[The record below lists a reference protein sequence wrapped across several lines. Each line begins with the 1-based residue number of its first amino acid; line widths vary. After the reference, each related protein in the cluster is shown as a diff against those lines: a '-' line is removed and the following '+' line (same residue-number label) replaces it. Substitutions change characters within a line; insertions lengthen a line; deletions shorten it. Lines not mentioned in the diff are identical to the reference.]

1 MFELILF
8 LALIAAR
15 SLIEVLVVPRRWQSR
30 RPTPG
35 RGLLS
40 LLVQMVAYVGTC
52 AAVGW
57 GLYRWGPQSLPLYYA
72 GLATMAAGFA
82 GRLVCVR
89 QLGAA
94 YSQSFE
100 TDPEGRFVTSG
111 IYSLIRHPVYTT
123 YFVEMSAFLLI
134 WFNVVSLA
142 ALVLVV
148 ASSAYRI
155 PKEEEQ
161 LIARFGDRYRAY
173 RRRTRAVIPYIL

>member
-40 LLVQMVAYVGTC
+40 LLVQMVAYVASC
-52 AAVGW
+52 AAVAW
-57 GLYRWGPQSLPLYYA
+57 GLYRWGSPPLLYYP
-72 GLATMAAGFA
+72 GLAVMAAGFT

-89 QLGAA
+89 QLGTA

-100 TDPEGRFVTSG
+100 TDPAGRFVTTG

-134 WFNVVSLA
+134 WFNLVSAA

-161 LIARFGDRYRAY
+161 LIADFGDRYRDY